1 MPMVTAT
8 PIRATIVP
16 MMQIRIRPTGMGMAK
31 EMLAMFKQFT
41 SFVVVMT
48 CALWVG
54 ACDNGPPLER
64 TVVRDRGAITAEFYT
79 EDPENIQFPVKVLF
93 AIDCSLSM
101 LESDPIGPG
110 APAGRRIAAVRDFI
124 DQYNTEEYPSVSFSI
139 LLWSA
144 SPLERTVNGS
154 SNPGYTRSTEELTR
168 VLDNARTETFTDYL
182 GAMTNIREIVENDIM
197 TTYYQ
202 ESGANQLARSKYI
215 VCFFSD
221 GMPNTD
227 AGTQAAEDIW
237 QQVEE
242 LRLLTEERGVGQF
255 NFHTFFLSSLFR
267 DVDGDYLTQPAELV
281 TGRQY
286 AEQILFGMA
295 QRGNGTFRDFAAATS
310 IDFINFT
317 DLRLANEYKIKYIV
331 AYNYM
336 VRPDKVEDLLSVDS
350 DGDGL
355 TDLEEMDVGTLPDDR
370 DTDDDGLSDYF
381 EIKVQSRVDEG
392 DLWPDPIVAD
402 SSCPPPPGGVWPD
415 QDNDGMTDCE
425 ESIKGTWRFVAD
437 FDADY
442 IPDGIEMACGTNPF
456 ENLYV
461 EDSDLDSVLD
471 IFEVRNHTNVL
482 TDDPILRDRYAYHY
496 SQVDHGHP
504 DPIANPDIPQGVRR
518 YTINITNISLMD
530 TVGALPNDIF
540 NGGQAL
546 LPGDNVIRLYIAQVP
561 EDRPNSPPVFRM
573 AEITINTLQDDT
585 YSVTLSR
592 DQFELID

>member
-1 MPMVTAT
+1 MAT
-8 PIRATIVP
+8 
-16 MMQIRIRPTGMGMAK
+16 AK
-31 EMLAMFKQFT
+31 EMHAMCKQFT
-41 SFVVVMT
+41 TFVVVMA
-48 CALWVG
+48 CALWVA

-64 TVVRDRGAITAEFYT
+64 TVTRDRGAITAEFYT

-101 LESDPIGPG
+101 LESDPTLSE
-110 APAGRRIAAVRDFI
+110 APFGRRIAAVSDFI
-124 DQYNTEEYPSVSFSI
+124 DQYNTEEYPTISFSI

-154 SNPGYTRSTEELTR
+154 NNPGYTRSTEELTR
-168 VLDNARTETFTDYL
+168 VLDNARVETFTDYL

-197 TTYYQ
+197 TTYYE

-227 AGTQAAEDIW
+227 AGTQPAEDIW
-237 QQVEE
+237 QQVED
-242 LRLLTEERGVGQF
+242 LKVFTEDRGVGQF
-255 NFHTFFLSSLFR
+255 NFHTFFLSALFR
-267 DVDGDYLTQPAELV
+267 DADDEYLTQPPELV
-281 TGRQY
+281 TGREY
-286 AEQILFGMA
+286 AERILFGMA
-295 QRGNGTFRDFAAATS
+295 QRGNGTFRDFATATS
-310 IDFINFT
+310 IDFINFM

-331 AYNYM
+331 AYNFM
-336 VRPDKVEDLLSVDS
+336 VRPHSIEDVLSVDS

-355 TDLEEMDVGTLPDDR
+355 TDAQESAYPPDALGNRIYPDNR
-370 DTDDDGLSDYF
+370 DSDDDGLSDYF
-381 EIKVQSRVDEG
+381 ELKVQSRIDDG
-392 DLWPDPIVAD
+392 DPWPDPRVAD
-402 SSCPPPPGGVWPD
+402 SGCPPPPGGVWPD

-456 ENLYV
+456 EDLYI

-471 IFEVRNHTNVL
+471 VFEVRNHTNVL
-482 TDDPILRDRYAYHY
+482 TDDPILRERYAYHY
-496 SQVDHGHP
+496 TQVDHGHP
-504 DPIANPDIPQGVRR
+504 DPIVHPDIPQGVKR
-518 YTINITNISLMD
+518 YSIHISNISLMD
-530 TVGALPNDIF
+530 TVGADSNGIF

-561 EDRPNSPPVFRM
+561 EDRPNAPPVFRM

>member
-1 MPMVTAT
+1 MSV
-8 PIRATIVP
+8 
-16 MMQIRIRPTGMGMAK
+16 
-31 EMLAMFKQFT
+31 MFRKLT
-41 SFVVVMT
+41 TFVVVMA
-48 CALWVG
+48 CALWVA
-54 ACDNGPPLER
+54 ACDNGPSLER
-64 TVVRDRGAITAEFYT
+64 TVARDRATLSAEFYT

-110 APAGRRIAAVRDFI
+110 APFGRRIAAVSDFI
-124 DQYNTEEYPSVSFSI
+124 GQYNTEEYPTISFSI

-154 SNPGYTRSTEELTR
+154 GNPGYTRDTEELTR

-197 TTYYQ
+197 TTYYE
-202 ESGANQLARSKYI
+202 ESGANQLSRSKYI

-237 QQVEE
+237 QQVDD
-242 LRLLTEERGVGQF
+242 LRMFTEDRGVGQF
-255 NFHTFFLSSLFR
+255 NFHTFFLSALFR
-267 DVDGDYLTQPAELV
+267 DQNDELLTQPPDLV
-281 TGRQY
+281 TGREY
-286 AEQILFGMA
+286 AERILFGMA
-295 QRGNGTFRDFAAATS
+295 QRGNGTFRDFATASS
-310 IDFINFT
+310 IDFINFM

-331 AYNYM
+331 AYNFM
-336 VRPDKVEDLLSVDS
+336 VRPDSIEDVLSVDS

-355 TDLEEMDVGTLPDDR
+355 TDAEELAYPPHPRTGEMIYPDDR
-370 DTDDDGLSDYF
+370 DSDGDGLSDYF
-381 EIKVQSRVDEG
+381 ELKIQARIDDG
-392 DLWPDPIVAD
+392 DPWPDPRVAD
-402 SSCPPPPGGVWPD
+402 SACPPPPGGIWPD

-456 ENLYV
+456 ENLYT

-471 IFEVRNHTNVL
+471 VFEVRNHTNVL

-496 SQVDHGHP
+496 SQIDHGHP
-504 DPIANPDIPQGVRR
+504 DPILNPDIPQGVKR
-518 YTINITNISLMD
+518 YTINISNISLMD
-530 TVGALPNDIF
+530 TLGASSDAIF
-540 NGGQAL
+540 NGGLPL

-561 EDRPNSPPVFRM
+561 DDRPNAPPVFRM
-573 AEITINTLQDDT
+573 AEVNINTLQDDT